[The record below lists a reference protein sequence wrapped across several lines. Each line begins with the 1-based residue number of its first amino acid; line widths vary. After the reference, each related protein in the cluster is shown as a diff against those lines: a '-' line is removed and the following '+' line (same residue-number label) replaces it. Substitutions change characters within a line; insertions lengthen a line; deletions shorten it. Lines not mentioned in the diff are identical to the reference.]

1 MCGGKGSQ
9 SGGGAGALGW
19 GGLAPAQQQTTQA
32 SPQALGWYQQA
43 MGLGQQAVSNPYQ
56 QFGTT
61 PQDFVAQL
69 NAQQQA
75 AQQGIQQQAAATQP
89 YAQMGAGMQA
99 ASGMGN
105 AAQMAGAYMNPFMQ
119 QVVSP
124 VQQALQQQQGQQL
137 AQQQADA
144 IRGGA
149 FGGERAGL
157 QRAVLQGQQELGM
170 GQALSPLYQT
180 GYGQALGA
188 AQTDLQRQLAAGQGL
203 TQAGLAAQQASLGA
217 GTLGQQTQQAGINA
231 LYNQFQQQQMWPYMQ
246 AQFLGGLAGSLG
258 PLTGTQTYQAQASN
272 PFGMLM
278 ARGGAANS
286 RMGGAV
292 RDGGDYYK
300 GGVVPQGYATKGG
313 VPIGDVSYGDDHD
326 LASALASQEAMYQNA
341 PTPEDMPTGQI
352 QTGKPL
358 EAKLGSAGQGKQ
370 GTSLSDIISAGEKA
384 LGLGS
389 DLYGMGK
396 SAYSGLS
403 SGVDWLG
410 KNMNL
415 GQAAGVN
422 PFPQSYS
429 SAMYGAGTG
438 QAELPQAYEAA
449 SGLASDAG
457 AAAAD
462 TGMLSGIGS
471 AIMDFLPFLAF
482 KNGGVVPRHGYNG
495 ENGSSVPVSDDDDGF
510 EPAVERTL
518 KFEGGL
524 NPRDT
529 TGMPSMYGISQKAH
543 PGMDV
548 TKITPEQAKDIYRKE
563 YWDGIGASNLD
574 PNIREMAYDTSV
586 IAGPGRAKQLLAQSE
601 NDPEKFMAARR
612 DFLNSLVERNPE
624 KYGKYAKAWE
634 NRNRA
639 LEGGDT
645 AGGGL
650 AGAEKALLSSR
661 SEIPLGDPRRSYLG
675 LDQSE
680 KAAPEEEGLGGIF
693 KEEHVV
699 PALMG
704 LGSAISGMVGA
715 KTTSPGAAIASG
727 LGQGLAGGAKSYMD
741 MRKDQLARE
750 IEKAKMSLQE
760 RGVNV
765 EELNALLKQAEFT
778 QKQRS
783 IKNTADILAGRKPS
797 YPETPTTTTPKDT
810 TPSGQT
816 PQLMEQKAEA
826 IRLAERAEAEAEQYR
841 QMARAATTQEEQR
854 DFLSKA
860 NASDAR
866 AENLRMQSP
875 ENLELKAGTELRAK
889 QYQTVE
895 QNIAEDVA
903 ASEDAIK
910 RLELTKN
917 VLDDKGVYTGP
928 LGERFLQ
935 FKQAL
940 DALGYPGLKEG
951 IANTEFF
958 RSMANKMVLDATKG
972 SLGAGV
978 SNSDVAFLQRAQA
991 NMGTSKEGNKKII
1004 DMAIKLQK
1012 RKQEIADF
1020 QDKYGN
1026 VDRKFAISL
1035 KNWAKEHPMFSEN
1048 DIPLKSETK
1057 PSSDAAFKALKEKYP
1072 QYSEDEL
1079 RAQYELLKKGRK

>member
-144 IRGGA
+144 ISGGA

-258 PLTGTQTYQAQASN
+258 PLTGTQTYQAQASS
-272 PFGMLM
+272 PFGMLL
-278 ARGGAANS
+278 ARGGAAKS

-396 SAYSGLS
+396 SAYSGL
-403 SGVDWLG
+403 G
-410 KNMNL
+410 
-415 GQAAGVN
+415 AAADSLFGPATVTGGAGSLAV
-422 PFPQSYS
+422 PT
-429 SAMYGAGTG
+429 YGAGLG
-438 QAELPQAYEAA
+438 AQIG
-449 SGLASDAG
+449 SG
-457 AAAAD
+457 
-462 TGMLSGIGS
+462 LSGIGS
-471 AIMDFLPFLAF
+471 ALGDIGSAALAFLPFGF
-482 KNGGVVPRHGYNG
+482 ERGGVVPRHGYNG
-495 ENGSSVPVSDDDDGF
+495 ENGSSVPSSDDDGF

-529 TGMPSMYGISQKAH
+529 TGMPSMRGISQAAH
-543 PGMDV
+543 PNIDV
-548 TKITPEQAKDIYRKE
+548 TKLTPEQTKDIYRKE
-563 YWDGIGASNLD
+563 YWQGINASNL
-574 PNIREMAYDTSV
+574 PPEIREMAYDTAV
-586 IAGPGRAKQLLAQSE
+586 LAGPGRAKQLLAQSE

-715 KTTSPGAAIASG
+715 KTTSPGAAIAAG

-765 EELNALLKQAEFT
+765 EELNALLKQSEFA

-797 YPETPTTTTPKDT
+797 YPEAPTTTTPKDT

-816 PQLMEQKAEA
+816 PQSMEQKAEA
-826 IRLAERAEAEAEQYR
+826 IRLAEKAEAEAEQYR
-841 QMARAATTQEEQR
+841 EMARTATTQEEQR

-875 ENLELKAGTELRAK
+875 ENLELKAGAELRAK